1 MDARGT
7 FGEHEGSVREKSD
20 SSSLLSSI
28 SGETLLKL
36 GYGNLSLSDL
46 YTSSYGRTAVRM
58 LLTNVP

>member
-1 MDARGT
+1 MHA
-7 FGEHEGSVREKSD
+7 GSVREKSD

-58 LLTNVP
+58 LLKNVP